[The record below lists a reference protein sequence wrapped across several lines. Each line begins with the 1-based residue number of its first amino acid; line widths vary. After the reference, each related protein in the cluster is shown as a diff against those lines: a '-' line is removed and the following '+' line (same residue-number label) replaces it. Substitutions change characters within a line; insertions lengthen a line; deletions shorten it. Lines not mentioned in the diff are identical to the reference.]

1 MRTYRELFS
10 VPQFRPLFAVACGQT
25 AASTLQGL
33 ALSTLVYAATKSPL
47 LSALAMFGS
56 SFAQVI
62 GAATL
67 LSVADR
73 VPPRAA
79 LICTGV
85 VFTGGGLLLTAPGL
99 PVYGLLLITLV
110 TGLASSAA
118 GGVQWGLLSEILPD
132 SAYMFGRSVFNM
144 SVGIMQIAGFAAG
157 GVLVAVVSPRGALLA
172 AAALYLA
179 STVTVR
185 LALTAR
191 KPRST
196 GRPSVRETLR
206 VNASLWSL
214 PARRYIYLAAW
225 VPNGLI
231 VGCEA
236 LYIPYAPRAAGALFV
251 AAALGMLA
259 GDTVLGRFV
268 PPGRRRGLIT
278 PLRLLLPAPYL
289 LFFLRPPVVIAVI
302 GVWAASFGYSASLLL
317 QDRLIAVTPEE
328 NRGQALG
335 LNSSGMMTMQAVAAT
350 LTGTIAQWL
359 TPATTMTVAAAASV
373 AVTLALTPGLHRQPQ
388 LKPRQLKPPT
398 IPRPAPPAAH
408 PPAAHPPAGDD
419 AAPAPYAGDAVRPA
433 TSSIYPAAQPPTA
446 R

>member
-85 VFTGGGLLLTAPGL
+85 VFTGGVLLLTAPGV

-144 SVGIMQIAGFAAG
+144 SVGIMQIAGF
-157 GVLVAVVSPRGALLA
+157 
-172 AAALYLA
+172 
-179 STVTVR
+179 
-185 LALTAR
+185 
-191 KPRST
+191 
-196 GRPSVRETLR
+196 
-206 VNASLWSL
+206 
-214 PARRYIYLAAW
+214 
-225 VPNGLI
+225 
-231 VGCEA
+231 
-236 LYIPYAPRAAGALFV
+236 
-251 AAALGMLA
+251 
-259 GDTVLGRFV
+259 
-268 PPGRRRGLIT
+268 
-278 PLRLLLPAPYL
+278 
-289 LFFLRPPVVIAVI
+289 
-302 GVWAASFGYSASLLL
+302 
-317 QDRLIAVTPEE
+317 
-328 NRGQALG
+328 
-335 LNSSGMMTMQAVAAT
+335 
-350 LTGTIAQWL
+350 
-359 TPATTMTVAAAASV
+359 
-373 AVTLALTPGLHRQPQ
+373 
-388 LKPRQLKPPT
+388 
-398 IPRPAPPAAH
+398 
-408 PPAAHPPAGDD
+408 
-419 AAPAPYAGDAVRPA
+419 
-433 TSSIYPAAQPPTA
+433 
-446 R
+446 